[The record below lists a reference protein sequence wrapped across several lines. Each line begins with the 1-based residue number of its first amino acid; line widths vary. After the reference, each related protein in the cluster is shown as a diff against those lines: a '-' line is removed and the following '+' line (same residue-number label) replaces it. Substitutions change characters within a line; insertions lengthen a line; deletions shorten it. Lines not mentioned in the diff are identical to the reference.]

1 MRGGHLQWVARRA
14 RGGPVELTGNVG
26 GRSIDGRARGGW
38 ETRRRGL
45 IFAAAVLTPLL
56 ASALMSTLR
65 NNLENTNAAL
75 VLVLLVVA
83 AASTGI
89 RWLESWQRF
98 RVPSGSTSS

>member
-1 MRGGHLQWVARRA
+1 
-14 RGGPVELTGNVG
+14 VG
-26 GRSIDGRARGGW
+26 GRFIDGRARGGW

-75 VLVLLVVA
+75 VLVLLMVERHQPGSV
-83 AASTGI
+83 
-89 RWLESWQRF
+89 WLESWQRF
-98 RVPSGSTSS
+98 RVQSGSTSS